1 MKTLL
6 VGVVKKMVN
15 ACLFSDPLQANW
27 QLPPIQF
34 LNPLTSPRLEIRTRH
49 VLSTSLLTFNKWNRN
64 VLWFIVKIH
73 LIEDSCSADVF
84 PGQAP
89 EKTLNV
95 YLTLLSAAPCAQKR
109 RRAEGMEEEHH
120 PRVREPRDPDA
131 REQGEG
137 RRVVVVTKPSEA

>member
-64 VLWFIVKIH
+64 VLWFIVKIIKFI
-73 LIEDSCSADVF
+73 LS
-84 PGQAP
+84 
-89 EKTLNV
+89 KTAVLRMFS
-95 YLTLLSAAPCAQKR
+95 LAKLLRKL
-109 RRAEGMEEEHH
+109 
-120 PRVREPRDPDA
+120 
-131 REQGEG
+131 
-137 RRVVVVTKPSEA
+137 